1 MCIRRATIAG
11 DRHLKSTFT
20 FNKCYNHF
28 SVMSFPVRFY
38 YDPFFEFDRVFED
51 AFVARCDAPSTVVEG
66 GRNSGNSEHQLP
78 FRPRY
83 VLNQWSQC
91 YFSGIYL

>member
-1 MCIRRATIAG
+1 
-11 DRHLKSTFT
+11 
-20 FNKCYNHF
+20 
-28 SVMSFPVRFY
+28 MSFPVRFY

-83 VLNQWSQC
+83 VLNRWSQC